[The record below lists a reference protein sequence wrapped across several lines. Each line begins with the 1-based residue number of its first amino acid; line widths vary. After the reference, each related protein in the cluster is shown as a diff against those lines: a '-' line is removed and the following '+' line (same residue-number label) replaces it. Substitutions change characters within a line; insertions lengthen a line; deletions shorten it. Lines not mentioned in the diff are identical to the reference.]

1 MAIRHT
7 RRGELEAEGNDDVRV
22 GEVDRSKVGIISE
35 GIDVPL
41 RREGSHG
48 V

>member
-7 RRGELEAEGNDDVRV
+7 RRGELEAERNDDVRV

-48 V
+48 I